1 MKNITRTITTI
12 EAIAK
17 VYNRETASIDDI
29 AVVIADTPDEKV
41 AKAIEKTLPVGVK
54 LVDVVDIKRV
64 EKVYSMPVETFVA
77 NATEVE

>member
-17 VYNRETASIDDI
+17 VYNRDTASIDDI
-29 AVVIADTPDEKV
+29 AVVIADTHDEKV

-64 EKVYSMPVETFVA
+64 EKVYSMPVEIFVA

>member
-1 MKNITRTITTI
+1 MKNITRSITTI

-29 AVVIADTPDEKV
+29 AVVIADTPEEKV
-41 AKAIEKTLPVGVK
+41 AKAIEKTLPVCVK

>member
-17 VYNRETASIDDI
+17 VYNRETASIEDV

-41 AKAIEKTLPVGVK
+41 AKKIEKILPDGVK

-64 EKVYSMPVETFVA
+64 EKDYSMPVETFVA